1 MLGFQFPDNPHCPS
15 HVRGELS
22 SSCDRGRL
30 EHLSRAPLFN
40 RTSHRFT
47 AQPPSLVKA
56 MTRTV
61 IRKPLRNNSIPT
73 PFPSPPPPFFA
84 FRMFGAQRK
93 DHALE
98 RSYDVLRVFERDAH
112 LAGRY
117 APSPA
122 ACITALQQHFA
133 TAFQLEVPI
142 SQSVGSVILQPS
154 QHPDASLKAKAHHLV
169 ARPQFPSAKCT
180 EKQKDGIP
188 KPSEWAVAPPIRH
201 LQKICSHKEIF
212 RRSDDARLQFFP
224 ISKCFNPLRL
234 AIQSF
239 HNQFNLY

>member
-15 HVRGELS
+15 HVRGEVS

-47 AQPPSLVKA
+47 AQPPSSLVKA

-61 IRKPLRNNSIPT
+61 IRKSLRNNSIPT
-73 PFPSPPPPFFA
+73 PFPFPPPFLHFECSELNE
-84 FRMFGAQRK
+84 K
-93 DHALE
+93 ITHW
-98 RSYDVLRVFERDAH
+98 RSYDVWRVFERDAH

-133 TAFQLEVPI
+133 TAFQLEVSI

-154 QHPDASLKAKAHHLV
+154 QHPDASLEAKAHHLV